1 MAKRLQALV
10 DFGTREVRKDAERNA
25 TATTALGSDGYGAES
40 LERPHFGCCSGREHA
55 TRMSACLT
63 VVLWR
68 CDLSSPRQSHETGR
82 RQIGKTEENNQCLT
96 EQLLKDELMHDRVEP
111 IYGGEPYR
119 FFTQDQID
127 AILREG
133 AKLGRSGSHTAIDRI
148 LKHEPA
154 LERADLWKRIRQLKR
169 PPHKPTRQ
177 RIVWSADDDA
187 LLQTGYRLGAAQKRE
202 AIRAVLRRH
211 PDWEPSSVWKR
222 ARKLDLIPR
231 GATCEGSGRQRR
243 WSRAEDQK
251 LLGLAGEMKLNT
263 IAQRL
268 GRSER
273 AVACRLAW
281 WGKRSRVH
289 NEGYARTSLARELHM
304 GWTTIQR
311 LIVDGF
317 LEVRDPR
324 VTKESL
330 TRLRRSDAA
339 SDEMAYKSTV
349 STDIR
354 PRNSSVSV
362 QTSSRA
368 TRIWAAVA
376 AKLNMS
382 PRSVEELIM
391 RGVLK
396 LCDSRITESSLQVFC
411 HRYGAA
417 INREFLSQDT
427 REWLR
432 SCMDFD
438 PAAGREVARRFA
450 ASREHALRTRT
461 CEKCGR
467 IIRGNVFFR
476 HIKNCKEI
484 AAGCERAQAACAN

>member
-1 MAKRLQALV
+1 MRFIQPTQVLCNGEKQNGETKETNKCR
-10 DFGTREVRKDAERNA
+10 AE
-25 TATTALGSDGYGAES
+25 
-40 LERPHFGCCSGREHA
+40 
-55 TRMSACLT
+55 
-63 VVLWR
+63 
-68 CDLSSPRQSHETGR
+68 QS
-82 RQIGKTEENNQCLT
+82 
-96 EQLLKDELMHDRVEP
+96 LKDWFMHDCVEQAFDD
-111 IYGGEPYR
+111 EPYR

-127 AILREG
+127 TILREG
-133 AKLGRSGSHTAIDRI
+133 AKRGRNGSHAAIDRI
-148 LKHEPA
+148 LRHEPT

-187 LLQTGYRLGAAQKRE
+187 LLQTGYRLGGARKRE

-211 PDWEPSSVWKR
+211 PDWEPSAVWKR
-222 ARKLDLIPR
+222 ARKLDLIRR
-231 GATCEGSGRQRR
+231 GSTSEGQGRQRR
-243 WSRAEDQK
+243 WSRDEDQK

-273 AVACRLAW
+273 AIACRLAW

-289 NEGYARTSLARELHM
+289 AEGYARTSLARELHM
-304 GWTTIQR
+304 GWTTIQK

-330 TRLRRSDAA
+330 TRLQQTAA
-339 SDEMAYKSTV
+339 PLDEIAYRATAP
-349 STDIR
+349 TGIR
-354 PRNSSVSV
+354 PRSSSDPIH
-362 QTSSRA
+362 TSCRA
-368 TRIWAAVA
+368 KRIWAAVA
-376 AKLNMS
+376 AKLKVS
-382 PRSVEELIM
+382 PTSVEELIM

-411 HRYGAA
+411 HKYGAA
-417 INREFLSQDT
+417 INRQFLSEDT
-427 REWLR
+427 RAWLR

-438 PAAGREVARRFA
+438 PDAGNEVARRFA
-450 ASREHALRTRT
+450 AFREHALKTRT

-476 HIKNCKEI
+476 HIKNCQ
-484 AAGCERAQAACAN
+484 GNQNRDRLQSSQAACAT